1 MAELQ
6 MHCRSRAQKKSIRL
20 IASACS
26 PNKTEAA
33 LHRSPP
39 QSAMLAHRFLL
50 LIAVAAAAASGIAS
64 AKPTAYEAL
73 ADYDFPPGIL
83 PKGVVAYTVD
93 NATGAFTATLDASAS
108 GAGSSICEFSIE
120 GSYSLRYQTK
130 ITGKISPDHL
140 VAQPQER
147 SRRQRRRWL
156 LLHGHVVPI
165 LPPKNGGDLG
175 SRQEVALWPRLED
188 GLVGG
193 YRVLHLVQW
202 RRRDRRHGVGLV
214 VHLRTRRAERPWKV
228 HGRCLR
234 GHRLRRRLAGP
245 RGAVGGGR
253 GRGSW
258 RWRLLGRGEQLK
270 LVLDQGLRLRRDGRR
285 CHSGPAPGA
294 RARPSPSCPVRSLF
308 LEWDLRF

>member
-1 MAELQ
+1 
-6 MHCRSRAQKKSIRL
+6 
-20 IASACS
+20 
-26 PNKTEAA
+26 
-33 LHRSPP
+33 
-39 QSAMLAHRFLL
+39 MLAHRFFLL
-50 LIAVAAAAASGIAS
+50 VAVAAAAASGIAS

-83 PKGVVAYTVD
+83 PKGVVAYMVD

-130 ITGKISPDHL
+130 ITYKISPDHL

-147 SRRQRRRWL
+147 SRGQRCRWM

-165 LPPKNGGDLG
+165 LPPENGGDLG

-193 YRVLHLVQW
+193 YRVLHLVHW
-202 RRRDRRHGVGLV
+202 RHRDRRHGVGLV
-214 VHLRTRRAERPWKV
+214 VHLRTHRAERPWKV
-228 HGRCLR
+228 HGRCRR
-234 GHRLRRRLAGP
+234 GHRLRRPLAGP

-253 GRGSW
+253 GSW
-258 RWRLLGRGEQLK
+258 RRRLRGRGEQLE
-270 LVLDQGLRLRRDGRR
+270 LVLDQGLRLRCDGRR
-285 CHSGPAPGA
+285 CRSDPATR
-294 RARPSPSCPVRSLF
+294 RARKAQLSGAHLVLGAGLAV
-308 LEWDLRF
+308 LELVEDVGVADLAVLLQAIGTSRRA